1 MVSKK
6 EPTLA
11 MAGALLVW
19 PFIFDTTF
27 TFFRRL
33 KNKENFF
40 AAHRTHLYQRL
51 VISGYKHQTV
61 TLLYLGLNVLGLI
74 LAFMIITKKVW
85 IDLAVVI
92 ALSIACFS
100 LWGFTMRREKEM
112 AHVQSQN

>member
-6 EPTLA
+6 DSSLA
-11 MAGALLVW
+11 LAGALLVW

-33 KNKENFF
+33 KNKENVF

-51 VISGYKHQTV
+51 VISGYKHRTV
-61 TLLYLGLNVLGLI
+61 TLLYPGLNVLGLI
-74 LAFMIITKKVW
+74 LAFMIIKNKVW
-85 IDLAVVI
+85 TDLVAVMV
-92 ALSIACFS
+92 LSIACFS